1 MAQTTQPQT
10 QQATPFENFVNKE
23 LPKRISTDIPDSG
36 NLPAGKVLVTTGLGL
51 GVELR
56 DGDDAGAGVN
66 EHALVVN
73 GTDKVIPK
81 GTPLAASVAL
91 PGFDLST
98 GKLYVRPATIADT
111 LVVGIAKTDIGASD
125 LTANIFAEGQ
135 ALLRGL
141 IEINYQPAALD
152 LLLPDMDAGKT
163 VTVYANGELLS
174 CDSAL
179 AIAVGQV
186 VRYEYTPAGGE
197 GTEGQPA
204 EGDGA
209 ADPVIRTTIF
219 VTLQGTEYAGSVGSD
234 SIDQGTIVIDGIL
247 GTNTVTD
254 PDTGATKDKVSYQVV
269 EKVTGAD
276 SNLGLPQLLSASLIE
291 QTNPT
296 YLAITTQATLEAGTK
311 LKVINKAD
319 NTAIEIKTP
328 PLISLDNGLKHM
340 TLEFAD
346 PTAIYSLAEASGANG
361 LYLQVI
367 HPAGGKSD
375 PIVVK
380 TKNLPKFGDVF
391 FTLPTGQTAV
401 KTGDTLKLTVNAPA
415 NFKIAKLEV
424 SGEIL
429 YDKTNNGNEQA
440 VAIYNATM
448 DPEKFLE
455 TVEVAFKVTT
465 KELSLEAGADLKVTL
480 TDGTVLMAS
489 TKELGDVQN
498 FNWVQV
504 DNVYPTIEILSVT
517 YPEGQQALK
526 GSEKAVISYKAE
538 NIEQV
543 VFTTPNDQ
551 VTTTDLTMT
560 FDKPD
565 NQTFSKDV
573 TRIGGEYNVTTKN
586 FVARAMKVSN
596 GSSVTAGQIIN
607 IADKASQ
614 VVLSVMKPTTDE
626 DGKPSWEPSTDN
638 RIQSSPADQA
648 LWVYFRFDL
657 DADQKLLAA
666 PEIKLAGP
674 GTLKTGVTAKDANH
688 FEYQVRADDAEARA
702 AGVVELTK
710 SANLAGVPCVF
721 KIDDT
726 SKKELNAY
734 ALAGFVKRT
743 LKVAAWPNRHVAIG
757 VDVLDPANLQ
767 CSNLSKGSSGS
778 LNFKYQENIKNM
790 ENGFTLTDGNDVFNA
805 KGGYWYNCDQANAL
819 SNTTGEML
827 IELEEV

>member
-1 MAQTTQPQT
+1 MAQPTQPQT

-23 LPKRISTDIPDSG
+23 LPKRLSTDIPESG

-51 GVELR
+51 SVELR

-98 GKLYVRPATIADT
+98 GKLYIRPATIADT

-135 ALLRGL
+135 ALLRGI
-141 IEINYQPAALD
+141 IEIDYQPVALD
-152 LLLPDMDAGKT
+152 QLLPDMDAGKT
-163 VTVYANGELLS
+163 VTVYSNGEVLS

-186 VRYEYTPAGGE
+186 VRYEYIPAGGE
-197 GTEGQPA
+197 GTEEDP
-204 EGDGA
+204 EDGDGA

-247 GTNTVTD
+247 GTNSVTD
-254 PDTGATKDKVSYQVV
+254 PESGAVKDKISYQVV
-269 EKVTGAD
+269 DQVIGAD
-276 SNLGLPQLLSASLIE
+276 GNLGQPQLLTASLIE

-296 YLAITTQATLEAGTK
+296 YLAIRTIATLESGTK

-319 NTAIEIKTP
+319 NTSIAIKTP

-340 TLEFAD
+340 TIEFED
-346 PTAIYSLAEASGANG
+346 PTAIFSLAEASAANG
-361 LYLQVI
+361 LYLQVV

-375 PIVVK
+375 PIVIK
-380 TKNLPKFGDVF
+380 TKNLPKFGDVH
-391 FTLPTGQTAV
+391 FTLPAGQTAV
-401 KTGDTLKLTVNAPA
+401 KTNDILKLTVEAPA
-415 NFKIAKLEV
+415 THKIAKLEV

-440 VAIYNATM
+440 VAIYNAAM
-448 DPEKFLE
+448 DPDKFLE
-455 TVEVAFKVTT
+455 SVEIAFKVTT

-480 TDGTVLMAS
+480 ADGTILLAK

-504 DNVYPTIEILSVT
+504 DNVYPTIEILSTT

-538 NIEQV
+538 NIEKV
-543 VFTTPNDQ
+543 VFTTPDDQ
-551 VTTTDLTMT
+551 VSTDKLEMT
-560 FDKPD
+560 FDQPD

-586 FVARAMKVSN
+586 FMAKAMKVSN
-596 GSSVTAGQIIN
+596 GSSATVGQVVN
-607 IADKASQ
+607 IADKASE
-614 VVLSVMKPTTDE
+614 VVLTVKKSVTGS
-626 DGKPSWEPSTDN
+626 DGKVTWEDSVDN

-648 LWVYFRFDL
+648 LWVFFRFDL

-666 PEIKLAGP
+666 PAIHLNGP
-674 GTLKTGVTAKDANH
+674 GVLKAGSTAKDANH
-688 FEYQVRADDAEARA
+688 FEYQVRAEDAEARA
-702 AGVVELTK
+702 TGVVELTT
-710 SANLAGVPCVF
+710 SANLAGVPCIF
-721 KIDDT
+721 KVDDV
-726 SKKELNAY
+726 SKKALNAY

-767 CSNLSKGSSGS
+767 CSNLSKGGSGS
-778 LNFKYQENIKNM
+778 LNFQYQQNVKNM
-790 ENGFTLTDGNDVFNA
+790 ENGFTLTDGNDVFNVA
-805 KGGYWYNCDQANAL
+805 GGYWFNCDQANAL

-827 IELEEV
+827 IELEEI